1 MKLRA
6 TLLVLSALAF
16 LALDASAQ
24 SRTNF
29 RRAPQSKPAPAV
41 YGGFERTKMLGSVR
55 TRQDTAQLGSAAR
68 RALLTTGRLPASMT
82 KPKRSVQSRR

>member
-6 TLLVLSALAF
+6 TFLALSVLAF

-24 SRTNF
+24 SRTTV
-29 RRAPQSKPAPAV
+29 RRAPQNKPAPVV
-41 YGGFERTKMLGSVR
+41 YGGYERTKMLGSVR

-68 RALLTTGRLPASMT
+68 RALLTTGRLPANMT
-82 KPKRSVQSRR
+82 RPKRSVHSRR